1 MPEQASD
8 WERAHNGW
16 VSTPTTRGRAAGR
29 QGTPAAGERAPE
41 GDGARSTRGAAA
53 ADGTGGEGRRRGR
66 GGSALASQRRDNLVK
81 LAAELFAKKGYQATT
96 VREIADEAG
105 ILSGSLYHHF
115 DSKESIVDEVLSSFL
130 DDLLSSYRAIVGQGG
145 GPRQVLAELVRAG
158 FASLGPH
165 RAAITVMQNDWSFL
179 QQFERFGYLA
189 EAEQEVEKIWVAQ
202 IEAGQRGNV
211 FRSDID
217 AKLTYRMIRDTIWLA
232 VRWFRP
238 DGQLDTT
245 GLAEHYIKVLF
256 DGVCVQHGP
265 PATRRAQPQA
275 AGAGKK
281 E

>member
-1 MPEQASD
+1 
-8 WERAHNGW
+8 

-29 QGTPAAGERAPE
+29 QGPPAGRESTQEGNGGRGTGSGPE
-41 GDGARSTRGAAA
+41 A
-53 ADGTGGEGRRRGR
+53 GGEGRRRGR
-66 GGSALASQRRDNLVK
+66 GGSVLASQRRDNLVK

-130 DDLLSSYRAIVGQGG
+130 EDLLSSYRGIIEQGG
-145 GPRQVLAELVRAG
+145 GPRQVLAGLVQAG

-179 QQFERFGYLA
+179 QQFERFHYLT

-202 IEAGQRGNV
+202 IEAGQRDSV
-211 FRSDID
+211 FRGDID

-238 DGQLDTT
+238 DGRLDTA
-245 GLAEHYIKVLF
+245 GLAEHYMKVLF
-256 DGVCVQHGP
+256 DGVCVEHD
-265 PATRRAQPQA
+265 PAAAGRAQPQA
-275 AGAGKK
+275 HAKK
-281 E
+281 KK